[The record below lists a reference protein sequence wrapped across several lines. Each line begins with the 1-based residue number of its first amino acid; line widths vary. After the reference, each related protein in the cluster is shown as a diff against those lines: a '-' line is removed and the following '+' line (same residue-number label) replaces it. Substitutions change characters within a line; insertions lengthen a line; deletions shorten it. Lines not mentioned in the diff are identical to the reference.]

1 MPERFKVFE
10 AADADMFGRVFEAAW
25 AALLETHPT
34 LASDQN
40 ELPHEK
46 VREALAMRI
55 IAAAQ
60 DGERDPEVL
69 QADALAYVA
78 SGILGLE

>member
-10 AADADMFGRVFEAAW
+10 SADADMFGRVFEEAW
-25 AALLETHPT
+25 AALLESNPK
-34 LASDQN
+34 LASGQN
-40 ELPHEK
+40 VLPHDK

-55 IAAAQ
+55 IATAQ

-69 QADALAYVA
+69 KADALAHLA
-78 SGILGLE
+78 SGIVGLE